1 MCELFL
7 LHTWHTGQRSAAPR
21 SHLKFPLPHLVLRVG
36 AEYTYMLFVL
46 GVADS
51 LLFRF
56 ISCFQFTLMPI
67 LASSL
72 DMSPGAIGSV
82 FAMCSAVNV
91 IGSPLA
97 AQVRPQFVHPFGM
110 MLPKGPDE
118 VAGVAVVVS
127 ISAVEVVRRASAG
140 EQVGKV

>member
-1 MCELFL
+1 
-7 LHTWHTGQRSAAPR
+7 
-21 SHLKFPLPHLVLRVG
+21 
-36 AEYTYMLFVL
+36 MLFVL

-51 LLFRF
+51 WLLRF
-56 ISCFQFTLMPI
+56 ILCFQFTLMPI

-110 MLPKGPDE
+110 MLPPHRISWLTINFSQNGTTVNSLV
-118 VAGVAVVVS
+118 VAFVT
-127 ISAVEVVRRASAG
+127 
-140 EQVGKV
+140 VG